1 VYHGRTVQNFELA
14 RLFYEMAT
22 LLEVRN
28 ESVFRVRAY
37 QRAARMLESLT
48 EDLATVTARGGLQKL
63 PGIGKDLA
71 ARIDEFL
78 RTGRLAQ
85 LDAMRTDLPPRFL
98 TLLEIR
104 GLGPRTA
111 KLLWDRL
118 GVDTVE
124 RLEELCRTKEILQ
137 VDGIRE
143 KTCENILKGIAI
155 WRAGRTRAL
164 LPKARAVAEH
174 VAEALRA
181 HGGVERLEVAGSLRR
196 MRETVKDVDILVTST
211 DPKRVID
218 TLTSLPSVIEVIAR
232 GDTKASV
239 RHQDGLQVDLRVVEP
254 EAFGSA
260 LQYFTGSQSHN
271 VRVRELAK
279 RRGLT
284 ISEYGVFEEKSGR
297 RVAGGTEE
305 DVYATVGLP
314 WIPAE
319 LRENA
324 GEIDAA
330 RNGGLPEL
338 VTTDSIRGDLHA
350 HTDWS
355 DGHLSLEKLVAAA
368 EDRGY
373 EYIAVSD
380 HSRSDTIAGGL
391 SIDELRAQVRQI
403 RQLQASHRIR
413 ILAASECAI
422 LADGTMDFPDEVLD
436 ELDIVLAAVHSRFK
450 QTREEMTARIVRAL
464 GHPKVHV
471 LAHPTGRL
479 LGSRDP
485 YDVDLEAVFAAAR
498 RHGKALE
505 INASP
510 ERLDFADVHAR
521 RAAELGIPIAINTDT
536 HYLTNF
542 DNLALGVAV
551 ARRAWIGPSQV
562 LNARPLAELVGWT
575 QRARSA

>member
-1 VYHGRTVQNFELA
+1 MQNFELA
-14 RLFYEMAT
+14 RLFYELAT

-37 QRAARMLESLT
+37 QRAAQMLESLT
-48 EDLATVTARGGLQKL
+48 EDITAVAARGDLQKL
-63 PGIGKDLA
+63 PGVGKDLA
-71 ARIDEFL
+71 GRIDEYL
-78 RTGRLAQ
+78 RTGRLDQ
-85 LDAMRTDLPPRFL
+85 LEQMRRDLPPRFL

-118 GVDTVE
+118 GVDTVD
-124 RLEELCRTKEILQ
+124 RLEELCRTKEILA
-137 VDGIRE
+137 VAGIRE

-155 WRAGRTRAL
+155 WRAGKIRTL
-164 LPKARAVAEH
+164 LPAARAVAEH
-174 VAEALRA
+174 VAGALWA

-211 DPKRVID
+211 EPACVIE
-218 TLTSLPSVIEVIAR
+218 TLTSLPSMTEVIAR
-232 GDTKASV
+232 GDTKVSV
-239 RHQDGLQVDLRVVEP
+239 RHQDGLQIDLRVVEP
-254 EAFGSA
+254 RAFGAA
-260 LQYFTGSQSHN
+260 LQYFTGSKDHN

-284 ISEYGVFEEKSGR
+284 ISEYGVFEEKSGK
-297 RVAGGTEE
+297 RVAGETEDE
-305 DVYATVGLP
+305 VYASVGLS
-314 WIPAE
+314 WIPPE
-319 LRENA
+319 LRENT

-330 RNGGLPEL
+330 RHGGLPEL
-338 VTTDSIRGDLHA
+338 VTVEHIRGDLHA

-355 DGHLSLEKLVAAA
+355 DGHISLEKLVTAA

-373 EYIAVSD
+373 EYIVVSD
-380 HSRSDTIAGGL
+380 HSRSDTIARGL
-391 SIDELRAQVRQI
+391 SIDELRAQIQQI
-403 RQLQASHRIR
+403 RQLQRSHRIR

-450 QTREEMTARIVRAL
+450 QTREEMTTRIVRAL
-464 GHPKVHV
+464 GHPKVHI
-471 LAHPTGRL
+471 LAHPTGRR

-485 YDVDLEAVFAAAR
+485 YDVDMEAVFAAAR
-498 RHGKALE
+498 QHGKALE

-510 ERLDFADVHAR
+510 ERLDLADVHAR

-536 HYLTNF
+536 HYLNNF

>member
-37 QRAARMLESLT
+37 QRAAQMLESLT
-48 EDLATVTARGGLQKL
+48 EDIATVAARGDLQKL

-71 ARIDEFL
+71 ARIDEFV
-78 RTGRLAQ
+78 TSGRLAQ
-85 LDAMRTDLPPRFL
+85 LEAMRTDLPPRFL

-118 GVDTVE
+118 GVDTVD
-124 RLEELCRTKEILQ
+124 RLEEICRSKEILT

-155 WRAGRTRAL
+155 WRAGRTRTL
-164 LPKARAVAEH
+164 LPTARAVAEH
-174 VAEALRA
+174 VAQALRS

-211 DPKRVID
+211 DPERVIA

-239 RHQDGLQVDLRVVEP
+239 RHQDGLQIDLRVVAP
-254 EAFGSA
+254 EAFGAA
-260 LQYFTGSQSHN
+260 LQYFTGSPDHN
-271 VRVRELAK
+271 VRVRELAR

-284 ISEYGVFEEKSGR
+284 ITEYGVSEQKSGR
-297 RVAGGTEE
+297 RVAGDTEE
-305 DVYATVGLP
+305 DVYATVGPP

-319 LRENA
+319 LRENT
-324 GEIDAA
+324 GEIEAA

-338 VTTDSIRGDLHA
+338 VTTGAIRGDLHA

-355 DGHLSLEKLVAAA
+355 DGHLPLEKLVATA
-368 EDRGY
+368 EERGY

-380 HSRSDTIAGGL
+380 HSRSDTIARGL
-391 SIDELRAQVRQI
+391 GIDELRAQVRRI
-403 RQLQASHRIR
+403 RELQPSHRIR

-436 ELDIVLAAVHSRFK
+436 ELDLVLAAVHSRFK

-498 RHGKALE
+498 QHGKAIE

-510 ERLDFADVHAR
+510 ERLDLADVHAR

-536 HYLTNF
+536 HYLHNF

>member
-1 VYHGRTVQNFELA
+1 VQNFELA

-37 QRAARMLESLT
+37 QRAAQMLESLT
-48 EDLATVTARGGLQKL
+48 EDIAAVAARGGLQKL

-71 ARIDEFL
+71 VRVEEFLHTGRID
-78 RTGRLAQ
+78 Q
-85 LDAMRTDLPPRFL
+85 LEAMRRDVPPRFL

-111 KLLWDRL
+111 KLLWNRL
-118 GVDTVE
+118 GVDSVE
-124 RLEELCRTKEILQ
+124 RLEELCRTKEILN
-137 VDGIRE
+137 VAGIRE

-155 WRAGRTRAL
+155 WRAGRTRTL
-164 LPKARAVAEH
+164 LPAARAVAEQ
-174 VAEALRA
+174 VAGALRA

-211 DPKRVID
+211 EPARVIE
-218 TLTSLPSVIEVIAR
+218 TLTSLPSVTEVIAR
-232 GDTKASV
+232 GDTKVSV

-254 EAFGSA
+254 SAFGAA
-260 LQYFTGSQSHN
+260 LQYFTGSKDHN

-297 RVAGGTEE
+297 RVAGETEDE
-305 DVYATVGLP
+305 VYATVGLP
-314 WIPAE
+314 WIPPE
-319 LRENA
+319 LRENT

-338 VTTDSIRGDLHA
+338 ITADRIRGDLHA

-355 DGHLSLEKLVAAA
+355 DGHITLEKLVTAA

-391 SIDELRAQVRQI
+391 SIDELRAQIQQI

-436 ELDIVLAAVHSRFK
+436 ELDVVLAAVHSRFK
-450 QTREEMTARIVRAL
+450 QTREEMTTRIVRAL
-464 GHPKVHV
+464 GHPKVHI
-471 LAHPTGRL
+471 LAHPTGRR

-485 YDVDLEAVFAAAR
+485 YDVDMEAVFAAAR
-498 RHGKALE
+498 QHGKALE

-510 ERLDFADVHAR
+510 ERLDLADVHAR

-536 HYLTNF
+536 HYLNNF

>member
-1 VYHGRTVQNFELA
+1 MQNFELA

-37 QRAARMLESLT
+37 QRAAQMLESLT
-48 EDLATVTARGGLQKL
+48 EDIAGVAARGELQKL

-71 ARIDEFL
+71 ARVDEFL

-85 LDAMRTDLPPRFL
+85 LEAMRTDLPPRFL

-124 RLEELCRTKEILQ
+124 RLEEICRTKEILG
-137 VDGIRE
+137 VAGIRE

-155 WRAGRTRAL
+155 WRAGRTRTL
-164 LPKARAVAEH
+164 LPAARAVAEH
-174 VAEALRA
+174 VAGALRS

-211 DPKRVID
+211 EPARVID

-232 GDTKASV
+232 GDTKVSV

-254 EAFGSA
+254 AAFGAA
-260 LQYFTGSQSHN
+260 LQYFTGSRDHN

-284 ISEYGVFEEKSGR
+284 ISEYGVFEEKSGK
-297 RVAGGTEE
+297 RVAGETEE
-305 DVYATVGLP
+305 EVYATVGLP
-314 WIPAE
+314 WIPPE

-338 VTTDSIRGDLHA
+338 VTTDRIRGDLHA

-355 DGHLSLEKLVAAA
+355 DGRLSLERLVTAA

-391 SIDELRAQVRQI
+391 SIDELRTQIRQI

-450 QTREEMTARIVRAL
+450 QTREEMTTRIVRAL

-485 YDVDLEAVFAAAR
+485 YDVDMEAVFAAAQQ
-498 RHGKALE
+498 HGKALE

-510 ERLDFADVHAR
+510 ERLDLADVHAR

>member
-37 QRAARMLESLT
+37 QRAAQMLESLT

-155 WRAGRTRAL
+155 WRAGRTRVL

-391 SIDELRAQVRQI
+391 GIDELRAQVRQI

-510 ERLDFADVHAR
+510 ERLDLADVHAR

>member
-1 VYHGRTVQNFELA
+1 VYHGRRVQNFELA

-37 QRAARMLESLT
+37 QRAAQMLESLT
-48 EDLATVTARGGLQKL
+48 EDIAAVAARGDLQKL

-71 ARIDEFL
+71 SRIDEFL
-78 RTGRLAQ
+78 RTGHVDQ
-85 LDAMRTDLPPRFL
+85 LDQMRRDLPPRFL

-118 GVDTVE
+118 GVDTVD
-124 RLEELCRTKEILQ
+124 RLEELCRTKEILA
-137 VDGIRE
+137 VAGIRE

-155 WRAGRTRAL
+155 WRAGKTRTL
-164 LPKARAVAEH
+164 LPAARAVAEH
-174 VAEALRA
+174 VAGALRA

-211 DPKRVID
+211 EPALVIE
-218 TLTSLPSVIEVIAR
+218 TLTSLPSVMEVIAR
-232 GDTKASV
+232 GDTKVSV
-239 RHQDGLQVDLRVVEP
+239 RHQDGLQIDLRVVEP
-254 EAFGSA
+254 GAFGAA
-260 LQYFTGSQSHN
+260 LQYFTGSKDHN

-284 ISEYGVFEEKSGR
+284 VSEYGVFEEKSGK
-297 RVAGGTEE
+297 RVAGETEE
-305 DVYATVGLP
+305 EVYASVGLP
-314 WIPAE
+314 WIPPE
-319 LRENA
+319 LRENT

-338 VTTDSIRGDLHA
+338 VTEDRIRGDLHA

-355 DGHLSLEKLVAAA
+355 DGRLSLEKLVTTA

-373 EYIAVSD
+373 EYIAVTD

-391 SIDELRAQVRQI
+391 SIDELRAQIQQI

-436 ELDIVLAAVHSRFK
+436 ELDVVLAAVHSRFK
-450 QTREEMTARIVRAL
+450 QTREEMTTRIVRAL

-485 YDVDLEAVFAAAR
+485 YDVDMEAVFRAAR
-498 RHGKALE
+498 QHGKALE

-510 ERLDFADVHAR
+510 DRLDLADVHAR

-536 HYLTNF
+536 HYLNNF

>member
-1 VYHGRTVQNFELA
+1 MQNFELA

-37 QRAARMLESLT
+37 QRAAQMLESLT

-124 RLEELCRTKEILQ
+124 RLEELCRTKEILK

-155 WRAGRTRAL
+155 WRAGRTRVL

-355 DGHLSLEKLVAAA
+355 
-368 EDRGY
+368 
-373 EYIAVSD
+373 
-380 HSRSDTIAGGL
+380 
-391 SIDELRAQVRQI
+391 
-403 RQLQASHRIR
+403 
-413 ILAASECAI
+413 
-422 LADGTMDFPDEVLD
+422 
-436 ELDIVLAAVHSRFK
+436 
-450 QTREEMTARIVRAL
+450 TARWTSPTRCWTSSTSSWRPSTRAS
-464 GHPKVHV
+464 
-471 LAHPTGRL
+471 
-479 LGSRDP
+479 SRR
-485 YDVDLEAVFAAAR
+485 AR
-498 RHGKALE
+498 R
-505 INASP
+505 
-510 ERLDFADVHAR
+510 
-521 RAAELGIPIAINTDT
+521 
-536 HYLTNF
+536 
-542 DNLALGVAV
+542 
-551 ARRAWIGPSQV
+551 
-562 LNARPLAELVGWT
+562 
-575 QRARSA
+575 

>member
-1 VYHGRTVQNFELA
+1 VQNFELA

-37 QRAARMLESLT
+37 QRAAQMLESLT
-48 EDLATVTARGGLQKL
+48 EDIAAVAARGDLQKL
-63 PGIGKDLA
+63 PGVGKDLA
-71 ARIDEFL
+71 SRIDEFL
-78 RTGRLAQ
+78 RTGHVDQ
-85 LDAMRTDLPPRFL
+85 LDQMRRDLPPRFL

-118 GVDTVE
+118 GVDTVD
-124 RLEELCRTKEILQ
+124 RLEELCRTKEILA
-137 VDGIRE
+137 VAGIRE

-155 WRAGRTRAL
+155 WRAGKTRTL
-164 LPKARAVAEH
+164 LPAARAVAEH
-174 VAEALRA
+174 VAGALRA
-181 HGGVERLEVAGSLRR
+181 HGGVERLAVAGSLRR

-211 DPKRVID
+211 EPALVIE
-218 TLTSLPSVIEVIAR
+218 TLTSLPSVMEVIAR
-232 GDTKASV
+232 GDTKVSV
-239 RHQDGLQVDLRVVEP
+239 RHQDGLQIDLRVVEP
-254 EAFGSA
+254 GAFGAA
-260 LQYFTGSQSHN
+260 LQYFTGSKDHN

-284 ISEYGVFEEKSGR
+284 VSEYGVFEEKSGK
-297 RVAGGTEE
+297 RVAGETEE
-305 DVYATVGLP
+305 EVYASVGLP
-314 WIPAE
+314 WIPPE
-319 LRENA
+319 LRENT

-338 VTTDSIRGDLHA
+338 VTTDQIRGDLHA

-355 DGHLSLEKLVAAA
+355 DGRLSLEKLVTTA

-373 EYIAVSD
+373 EYIAVTD

-391 SIDELRAQVRQI
+391 SIDELRAQIQQI

-436 ELDIVLAAVHSRFK
+436 ELDVVLAAVHSRFK
-450 QTREEMTARIVRAL
+450 QPREEMTTRIVRAL

-479 LGSRDP
+479 LGARDP
-485 YDVDLEAVFAAAR
+485 YDVDMEAVFRAAR
-498 RHGKALE
+498 QHGKALE

-510 ERLDFADVHAR
+510 DRLDLADVHAR

-536 HYLTNF
+536 HYLNNF

>member
-1 VYHGRTVQNFELA
+1 VQNFELA

-510 ERLDFADVHAR
+510 ERLDLADVHAR